1 MSDSTELLVCV
12 KKLHE
17 IANRP
22 FQPLSIKERND
33 GLKRLCKMFYTGN
46 KKLLKSD
53 DKGSNLYFETFVWA
67 HLYNLNK
74 SKAIQSTDKYEKYVT
89 DCIDGILFDGE
100 PIRAST
106 QRNDEPLVQ
115 MNNEEGFRLAC
126 EHTKNM
132 IQIFRILIELI

>member
-22 FQPLSIKERND
+22 FHYLSKKDRND
-33 GLKRLCKMFYTGN
+33 GLKDLCKMFYNDN
-46 KKLLKSD
+46 KKQLTSD
-53 DKGSNLYFETFVWA
+53 DKCSNLYFETFVWA
-67 HLYNLNK
+67 HLYNLDK
-74 SKAIQSTDKYEKYVT
+74 SKAIRSTDKYEKYVS

-106 QRNDEPLVQ
+106 QTNDEPIVE
-115 MNNEEGFRLAC
+115 MNNEEGFRIAC
-126 EHTKNM
+126 EHTKSM